1 MLETSFRVRLTR
13 FAQRVQRRRL
23 LLLVAGLMA
32 LAGAACGSE
41 ADTSAT
47 DAEPDA
53 NANADVEGASE
64 GENSLA
70 LTSSAFGEGEVI
82 PERYTCDG
90 EDVSPPLAW
99 ERGPAGTVTYALVM
113 DDPDAPA
120 GTWVH
125 WVLFNLPDD
134 RRQLAEDV
142 TADAGAQGTN
152 SWGRTGYGGP
162 CPPSGQHRYLFKLYA
177 LDTELALEAGA
188 DKETLLAAM
197 EGHVLANGQLTGV
210 YER

>member
-1 MLETSFRVRLTR
+1 M
-13 FAQRVQRRRL
+13 
-23 LLLVAGLMA
+23 LVATAVLVWVGA
-32 LAGAACGSE
+32 SCGEASETAGENAEAGAG
-41 ADTSAT
+41 TG
-47 DAEPDA
+47 
-53 NANADVEGASE
+53 ANADVVAEADGAAE
-64 GENSLA
+64 VENGLA
-70 LTSSAFGEGEVI
+70 LSSSAFGEGEGI

-99 ERGPAGTVTYALVM
+99 ESGPAGTVTYALIM

-142 TADAGAQGTN
+142 PADAGVQGSN

-162 CPPSGQHRYLFKLYA
+162 CPPSGQHRYVFKLYA

-188 DKETLLAAM
+188 DKEALLDAM
-197 EGHVLANGQLTGV
+197 EGHVLTSDQLTGV
-210 YER
+210 YEH